1 MMWVIT
7 TANNYGFEN
16 VHYSRM
22 SAELTDKRHQ
32 VKKAIKQ
39 REGFSQTALRVLFSF
54 EKIIYNRRLGVYI
67 TVIQSRTEL

>member
-1 MMWVIT
+1 
-7 TANNYGFEN
+7 
-16 VHYSRM
+16 M